1 MERVETMK
9 GIAYMPIGVIHSPF
23 NNIEGMPI
31 QPAGAKGIAGTVEI
45 EHEYCDGLKDI
56 EGFSHIILLYHFHLS
71 KGYSLEVRP
80 FMDDKL
86 HGVFA
91 TRAPNRPNPIG
102 ISVVKL
108 VRVQHCTL
116 HIEGVDIIDGTPLLD
131 IKPFVPEF
139 DVVKVERIGWLSQK
153 IAKIYEAKADKR
165 FT

>member
-1 MERVETMK
+1 
-9 GIAYMPIGVIHSPF
+9 
-23 NNIEGMPI
+23 
-31 QPAGAKGIAGTVEI
+31 
-45 EHEYCDGLKDI
+45 
-56 EGFSHIILLYHFHLS
+56 
-71 KGYSLEVRP
+71 
-80 FMDDKL
+80 MDDKL

-116 HIEGVDIIDGTPLLD
+116 HIEDVDILDGTPLLD

-139 DVVKVERIGWLSQK
+139 DVVKAERIGWLSQK